1 MVLSNWSGPTAK
13 EGQGVTPASDI
24 AAAATMLKV
33 LGNETRLQIVLRLLR
48 GELAVSH
55 MEREL
60 GLRQPNLS
68 QQLGELRDAGLVVGR
83 RDSKSVIYSLAGP
96 AQVRLVTALSSGL
109 GLGGPALPSAVDTMT
124 STPGPRKAHLGAM
137 FARVTV
143 PG

>member
-1 MVLSNWSGPTAK
+1 MKVPAIDTA
-13 EGQGVTPASDI
+13 
-24 AAAATMLKV
+24 AAAATLRV

-48 GELAVSH
+48 GELAVGE

-83 RDSKSVIYSLAGP
+83 RESKSVIYSLAGP
-96 AQVRLVTALSSGL
+96 AQERLIIALSYGF
-109 GLGGPALPSAVDTMT
+109 GIGGAAPPSHSAAAPAAVR
-124 STPGPRKAHLGAM
+124 SRQSHLGAV
-137 FARVTV
+137 FARITA

>member
-1 MVLSNWSGPTAK
+1 MPVIDGATA
-13 EGQGVTPASDI
+13 AS
-24 AAAATMLKV
+24 MLKV
-33 LGNETRLQIVLRLLR
+33 LGNEGRLQIVLRLLR
-48 GELAVSH
+48 GELAVSDL
-55 MEREL
+55 EREL

-96 AQVRLVTALSSGL
+96 AQVRLVTALSYGL
-109 GLGGPALPSAVDTMT
+109 GFEGPALPSTVAMT
-124 STPGPRKAHLGAM
+124 ATPGPRKAHLGAM